1 MRHLLVAALMAG
13 GAAATI
19 VGFVPSVTDAAVP
32 ATRVVRSTTVD
43 LRIERPTGEPARVRP
58 GRAVHQVARQVN
70 TDRR

>member
-13 GAAATI
+13 GAAAMI

-43 LRIERPTGEPARVRP
+43 LRIERQASPRGCGPDGPSTRSP
-58 GRAVHQVARQVN
+58 GR
-70 TDRR
+70 